1 MSIELFF
8 TSVASLSFAPYPS
21 GKSSLS
27 FLQLKLSM
35 LEFLKGSELGSLLFL
50 DELTNH
56 QCIELYADD
65 QQIYLSSWN
74 LSSELQI
81 LVLRTQLASTAFG
94 GETVL
99 AKIEMTL
106 FLNKNRSFLINKE
119 NKETVNRLGKQ
130 HKQA

>member
-1 MSIELFF
+1 
-8 TSVASLSFAPYPS
+8 
-21 GKSSLS
+21 
-27 FLQLKLSM
+27 M

-65 QQIYLSSWN
+65 QQIYISSWN